1 MTAVPEGLSD
11 AELIMAVRRGDT
23 KAYGEL
29 YERHLGAANRA
40 AAYLVTTTAEREDLV
55 AEAFTRVLQVLLTGR
70 GPVHDFRPYLLV
82 TMRHAAINAA
92 RRSPAT
98 ALYADLPDAYVRG
111 ATDDPV
117 DARLTGDE
125 AASAFAGLPERWRQV
140 LWHTEVEGASPASI
154 APMLGMTPNG
164 VAALA
169 YRAREGLRQA
179 YLRMHLPPVD
189 QRDCR
194 AATDKLAGW
203 VRQSISEPQQRKINA
218 HLRQCP
224 RCREL
229 AAGLRQVNGEM
240 RADPSPIMSW
250 LSVFKGALS
259 ATAAKVGAAAAIAA
273 VAVGIVASEPAAPDH
288 HPGLADPERM
298 VPNAPQGSGGEQ
310 LRTGATPETAAWTEP
325 DMPPAAAPRH
335 SQAAEQS
342 APKAKENK
350 GPKAPPENK
359 GNADEYGRHAAKVQP
374 KPPTPPAHPAHPA
387 QAPRAAQANQAAG
400 QPGVPV
406 QPDTPGKHRKN

>member
-11 AELIMAVRRGDT
+11 AELIAAVRRGHT
-23 KAYGEL
+23 EAYGEL
-29 YERHLGAANRA
+29 YERHLAAANRA
-40 AAYLVTTTAEREDLV
+40 AAYLVATTAEREDLV

-92 RRSPAT
+92 RRSPST
-98 ALYADLPDAYVRG
+98 ALYADLPDSYLRG
-111 ATDDPV
+111 AADDPV

-125 AASAFAGLPERWRQV
+125 AANAFAGLPERWRQV
-140 LWHTEVEGASPASI
+140 LWHTEVEGASPAAI

-179 YLRMHLPPVD
+179 YLRGHLPPVD

-203 VRQSISEPQQRKINA
+203 VRRSISEPQQRKISA

-240 RADPSPIMSW
+240 RVDPSSIVSW
-250 LSVFKGALS
+250 LSVLKGALS

-273 VAVGIVASEPAAPDH
+273 VAVGVIASEPPNPDH
-288 HPGLADPERM
+288 HPTLADPEQT
-298 VPNAPQGSGGEQ
+298 VPKPPLHSDGAAVRTGPTPEPAAGISPQGSAG
-310 LRTGATPETAAWTEP
+310 
-325 DMPPAAAPRH
+325 
-335 SQAAEQS
+335 SAEQPGTPDK
-342 APKAKENK
+342 PKPEKTK
-350 GPKAPPENK
+350 PQKAPPDNQSNV
-359 GNADEYGRHAAKVQP
+359 GTYGKHAK
-374 KPPTPPAHPAHPA
+374 KPEHPAHPVHPA
-387 QAPRAAQANQAAG
+387 AAAQPDQ
-400 QPGVPV
+400 PV
-406 QPDTPGKHRKN
+406 QPDQPGKHRKK